1 VNPLVSI
8 AQEQG
13 RLAAARATD
22 IVLVML
28 TGTKCRGFYLAK
40 QNSKYFKLGLR
51 YLTSLKLNSCLEG
64 HVIAALQIADSV
76 AFILGSSLG
85 GVRPV
90 RNLRG
95 GGRGVWCEEW
105 NL

>member
-28 TGTKCRGFYLAK
+28 SGTKCRGFYLAK
-40 QNSKYFKLGLR
+40 QNSKYFELDLR
-51 YLTSLKLNSCLEG
+51 YLT
-64 HVIAALQIADSV
+64 
-76 AFILGSSLG
+76 
-85 GVRPV
+85 
-90 RNLRG
+90 
-95 GGRGVWCEEW
+95 
-105 NL
+105 